1 MRCSNRTGYNVS
13 MLYYITSNKQKIH
26 IAKKY
31 LAPFDVVLEGK
42 YLDLTEMQSDDI
54 TQIATEKAKQA
65 FSVIKQP
72 LFVNDAGWYITA
84 LNGFPGPYM
93 KYINDWLTADDILDI
108 MAKHDNKE
116 VIFREVVCYID
127 EHQVKPF
134 VGEVR
139 GNVLTRNTAPAEI
152 PSRSIFSLSS
162 TNKSIAECWQ
172 EGIPSVNNSKIWK
185 DFARWYVSSMQT
197 VSVGK

>member
-1 MRCSNRTGYNVS
+1 
-13 MLYYITSNKQKIH
+13 
-26 IAKKY
+26 
-31 LAPFDVVLEGK
+31 
-42 YLDLTEMQSDDI
+42 
-54 TQIATEKAKQA
+54 
-65 FSVIKQP
+65 
-72 LFVNDAGWYITA
+72 
-84 LNGFPGPYM
+84 M